1 VIVPENS
8 SNVPRTLETMRWRTE
23 NPTVEWTV
31 SMTQVPA
38 VNAGKVAVVMEAPE

>member
-1 VIVPENS
+1 
-8 SNVPRTLETMRWRTE
+8 MRWRTE

-38 VNAGKVAVVMEAPE
+38 VNVGKVAVVMEAPE

>member
-1 VIVPENS
+1 
-8 SNVPRTLETMRWRTE
+8 
-23 NPTVEWTV
+23 VEWTV